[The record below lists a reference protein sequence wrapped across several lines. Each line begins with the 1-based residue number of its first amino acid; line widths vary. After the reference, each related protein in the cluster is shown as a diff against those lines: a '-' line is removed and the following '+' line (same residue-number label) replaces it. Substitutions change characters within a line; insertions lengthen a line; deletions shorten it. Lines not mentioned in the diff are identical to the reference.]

1 MSSRSINK
9 VTIMGNVTADITMR
23 TTQNGTPVA
32 SFSIATNRGYT
43 DSEGNKQ
50 ESAEFH
56 NIVAFG
62 KLAEICNNL
71 LQKGSQI
78 LVEGRLQ
85 TRKWDDQDGKTN
97 YKTEIV
103 INEMYLLA
111 RGKPRAGGDND
122 FNDSSY
128 VSGQA
133 SSSDD
138 TVVDDSPSNDTTS
151 KDKKSKDT
159 KDEEVTADDIPF

>member
-1 MSSRSINK
+1 
-9 VTIMGNVTADITMR
+9 MGNVTADITMR

-32 SFSIATNRGYT
+32 SFSIATNRDYT
-43 DSEGNKQ
+43 DSEGNRQ

-62 KLAEICNNL
+62 KLAEICDNL
-71 LQKGSQI
+71 LQKGSQV

-97 YKTEIV
+97 YRTEIV
-103 INEMYLLA
+103 IDEMYLLA
-111 RGKPRAGGDND
+111 RGKPRAGGDDYND
-122 FNDSSY
+122 DNSY
-128 VSGQA
+128 VSGQ

-138 TVVDDSPSNDTTS
+138 DSIIDDSP
-151 KDKKSKDT
+151 KDSKDT
-159 KDEEVTADDIPF
+159 KKKDTKKDEEVTADDIPF

>member
-9 VTIMGNVTADITMR
+9 ATIMGNVTADITMR

-32 SFSIATNRGYT
+32 SFSIATNRDYT
-43 DSEGNKQ
+43 DSEGNRQ

-62 KLAEICNNL
+62 KLAEICDNL
-71 LQKGSQI
+71 LQKGSQV

-97 YKTEIV
+97 YRTEIV
-103 INEMYLLA
+103 IDEMYLLA
-111 RGKPRAGGDND
+111 RGKPRAGGDDYND
-122 FNDSSY
+122 DNSY
-128 VSGQA
+128 VSGQ

-138 TVVDDSPSNDTTS
+138 DNIIDDSP
-151 KDKKSKDT
+151 KDSKDT
-159 KDEEVTADDIPF
+159 KKKDTKKDEEVTADDIPF